1 MSTEFLTAI
10 TLDTSIRPRSPEIAN
25 ERNVAIAD
33 MLDENKFEPTCMH
46 AGPYELVLGVE
57 ENRLIMDIQG
67 SGEDSFK
74 RVVLSTQPLRRIIR
88 DYFMICES
96 YYAALQMTSPGK
108 VEAIDMA
115 RRGIHNEGSEV
126 LQSVLKDRI
135 VVDFPTARRL
145 FTLICV
151 LHIK

>member
-1 MSTEFLTAI
+1 MSSERLTNIRLA
-10 TLDTSIRPRSPEIAN
+10 TSIRPRSPEIEN

-33 MLDENKFEPTCMH
+33 MLDENSFEPTCMC
-46 AGPYELVLGVE
+46 AGPYDLLLGVE
-57 ENRLIMDIQG
+57 ENRLILDIQG
-67 SGEDSFK
+67 QGEDATK

-96 YYAALQMTSPGK
+96 YYEALKMTSPGK
-108 VEAIDMA
+108 LEAIDMA
-115 RRGIHNEGSEV
+115 RRGVHNEGSEV
-126 LQSVLKDRI
+126 LKEVLKDRI
-135 VVDFPTARRL
+135 VVDFQTARRL

>member
-1 MSTEFLTAI
+1 MSTEHLSAI
-10 TLDTSIRPRSPEIAN
+10 KLDTSIRPRSLEIEN

-33 MLDENKFEPTCMH
+33 MIDENKFEPTCMH
-46 AGPYELVLGVE
+46 AGPYELLLGVE
-57 ENRLIMDIQG
+57 ESRLILDIQG
-67 SGEDSFK
+67 VGADSFK

-96 YYAALQMTSPGK
+96 YYNALQQSPNK

-126 LQSVLKDRI
+126 LQEVLKDRI

>member
-1 MSTEFLTAI
+1 MNTEYLTTI
-10 TLDTSIRPRSPEIAN
+10 KLDTSIRPRSAEIEN

-33 MLDENKFEPTCMH
+33 MLDENSFEPTCMH
-46 AGPYELVLGVE
+46 CGPYELVLSVE
-57 ENRLIMDIQG
+57 EGRLILDIKG
-67 SGEDSFK
+67 SAESSIK

-96 YYAALQMTSPGK
+96 YYNALQTSPNK

-115 RRGIHNEGSEV
+115 RRGIHNEGSEILKDV
-126 LQSVLKDRI
+126 LNDRI